1 MISEYILSK
10 TAQNLI
16 GSQIRKISGEINER
30 IEKGE
35 KIYNL
40 TIGDFSP
47 KVFPIPAILK
57 EEIIKAYSEDQTN
70 YPPAEGVKITREAV
84 SQFLKER
91 GGIEYKPSEI
101 LIGAGARPLTYSLF
115 LTVVDPGDTIIYP
128 APSWNNN
135 CYVQLSGAKGIP
147 IETTPETNFMPTADL
162 MKPHIGEA
170 ALIALNSPLNPS
182 GTAYSKD
189 ELKKICEMVV
199 EENKRRGKNKK
210 PVYLF
215 FDQIYWILTY
225 GDVKHFNPVELCPDI
240 RDYII
245 FVDGI
250 SKCFASTGV
259 RVGWA
264 FGPKPIIDK
273 MNSIM
278 SHIGAWAPKPEQIG
292 LARFLQKKNDVDR
305 FFIDFKNELMQRLT
319 IFYDAF
325 IQLKSEGYKVDAI
338 SPQGAIYL
346 TVKLDLTG
354 MKTQDGKILKSTDD
368 VLKYILAE
376 AKMALVPFYAF
387 GASKEM
393 PWYRLSVG
401 TCSVQDAHDA
411 SDALRNALHKLTF
424 EMSEKMASV

>member
-1 MISEYILSK
+1 MLTEYILSQ
-10 TAQNLI
+10 TAHNLI
-16 GSQIRKISGEINER
+16 GSEIRKISGAINER

-47 KVFPIPAILK
+47 KVFPIPSGLK

-70 YPPAEGVKITREAV
+70 YPPADGMKITREAI
-84 SQFLKER
+84 SKFLKER
-91 GGIEYKPSEI
+91 GGIDYKPSEI
-101 LIGAGARPLTYSLF
+101 LIGAGARPLTFALYM
-115 LTVVDPGDTIIYP
+115 TVVDPGDTIIYP

-135 CYVQLSGAKGIP
+135 CYIQLSGGKGAP
-147 IETTPETNFMPTADL
+147 IETSPETNFVPSADS
-162 MKPHIGEA
+162 MKPVISEA
-170 ALIALNSPLNPS
+170 SLIALNSPLNPS
-182 GTAYSKD
+182 GTAFAED

-199 EENKRRGKNKK
+199 EENKNRGKNKK

-215 FDQIYWILTY
+215 FDQVYWILTY
-225 GDVKHFNPVELCPDI
+225 GETKHFNPVELCPEV

-250 SKCFASTGV
+250 SKCFAATGV

-264 FGPKPIIDK
+264 FGPKPIIAK
-273 MNSIM
+273 MSSIM

-292 LARFLQKKNDVDR
+292 VARFLQKKDEVDK
-305 FFIDFKNELMQRLT
+305 FFSEYKNELMKRLT
-319 IFYDAF
+319 VFYDAF
-325 IQLKSEGYKVDAI
+325 TKLKSEGYNVDAI

-346 TVKLDLTG
+346 TVKLALNG
-354 MKTQDGKILKSTDD
+354 MKTPAGKILKSTDD
-368 VLKYILAE
+368 VLNYILDE

-387 GASKEM
+387 GASKES

-411 SDALRNALHKLTF
+411 AKALREALNKL
-424 EMSEKMASV
+424 SK